1 MSEGLGYGSYAAE
14 GQMVMP
20 FYIICDVSGSM
31 RPDMRVLNEGIQKLR
46 QSIVQNPV
54 VDDVAHISVI
64 SFSTDAR
71 VVMPLCQMSDQAMPT
86 LVTDGGVTNYGKAFR
101 VLAGAIPQD
110 AATLRARGY
119 KIFRPC
125 AFFLT
130 DGEPTDRDWLD
141 TFRTTLTYDKNTGVG
156 MKQYPVFIPF
166 GFRDAQEAE
175 LRKLAYP
182 FSKGKYYHIKTQDIE
197 QVIAL
202 ILDVI
207 MNTVVA
213 SGQSSSGGKPAL
225 VHAPDPTLPG
235 VTVGEPD
242 DDWI

>member
-1 MSEGLGYGSYAAE
+1 M
-14 GQMVMP
+14 
-20 FYIICDVSGSM
+20 
-31 RPDMRVLNEGIQKLR
+31 
-46 QSIVQNPV
+46 

-71 VVMPLCQMSDQAMPT
+71 VVLPLSQMSDQPMPT
-86 LVTDGGVTNYGKAFR
+86 LVTDGGVTNYGKAFLE
-101 VLAGAIPQD
+101 LARAIPQD
-110 AATLRARGY
+110 AAMLRTQGY

-141 TFRTTLTYDKNTGVG
+141 TFRKTLTYDKNTGVG

-197 QVIAL
+197 QVIEL

-207 MNTVVA
+207 MKTVVA

-225 VHAPDPTLPG
+225 VHPPAPTMPG
-235 VTVGEPD
+235 VSVGDPD

>member
-1 MSEGLGYGSYAAE
+1 MSEELGYGSYAAE
-14 GQMVMP
+14 GQMVMR

-31 RPDMRVLNEGIQKLR
+31 RHDMPVLNEGIQKLR

-71 VVMPLCQMSDQAMPT
+71 VVMPLCQMSDQPMPT
-86 LVTDGGVTNYGKAFR
+86 LVTDGGVTNYGKAFGE
-101 VLAGAIPQD
+101 LARAIPQD
-110 AATLRARGY
+110 AAALRVRGY

-182 FSKGKYYHIKTQDIE
+182 FSKGRYYHIKTQDIE

-207 MNTVVA
+207 MKTVVA

-225 VHAPDPTLPG
+225 VHAPAPTMSG

>member
-1 MSEGLGYGSYAAE
+1 MSEGYSGGYAAE
-14 GQMVMP
+14 GQIVMP

-31 RPDMRVLNEGIQKLR
+31 TRDMPRLNEAIQKLR
-46 QSIVQNPV
+46 RSIVQNPI

-64 SFSTDAR
+64 SFSTGAR
-71 VVMPLCQMSDQAMPT
+71 TVMPLSQMSEQPMPT
-86 LVTDGGVTNYGKAFR
+86 LATDGGITNYGTAFR
-101 VLAGAIPQD
+101 ELARAIPQD
-110 AATLRARGY
+110 AAALRTQGY
-119 KIFRPC
+119 RIFRPC

-141 TFRTTLTYDKNTGVG
+141 VFRTTLTYDKNTGVG

-182 FSKGKYYHIKTQDIE
+182 FSTGKYYHIKTQDTE
-197 QVIAL
+197 QVLAL

-207 MNTVVA
+207 MKTVVA
-213 SGQSSSGGKPAL
+213 SGQSSSSGKPTL
-225 VHAPDPTLPG
+225 VHAPAPTLPG
-235 VTVGEPD
+235 VTVGDPD
-242 DDWI
+242 GDWI